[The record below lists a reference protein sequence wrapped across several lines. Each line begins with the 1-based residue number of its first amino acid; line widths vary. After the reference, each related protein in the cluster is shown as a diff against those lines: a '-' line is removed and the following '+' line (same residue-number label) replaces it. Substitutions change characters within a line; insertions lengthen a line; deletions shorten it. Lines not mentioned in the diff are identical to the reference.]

1 MALRRLRIDELAN
14 AWVGD
19 ASTPFQLGLLGLF
32 DAGPWSRAD
41 GAIDIEGVALEL
53 TARARCVDE
62 LRRRVLWTRPW
73 EGRALWVEDP
83 RFDPA
88 RHIEHVTLG
97 ATDDLT
103 TWAANRCV
111 DPLDLH
117 APLWRAVLVDGLP
130 EGRFAVLLV
139 VHHILIDGL
148 AGVRLAGS
156 LFDPSRD
163 AVPSDVPAQLA
174 PPLPSHGDLVRD
186 QLRTLRAPHRRRHP
200 PDAPRGHPM
209 AGFRHAMEGFRAPLP
224 STSLPRRVGPRRR
237 AVSTTEPLETIKRT
251 GHALGATV
259 NDLVLAMVTDGLR
272 ELLSGRGELE
282 RSLFLRTTVPVAT
295 GRTGQAMGM
304 LVVDLPVGEPNPRQ
318 RLALITRTT
327 TAGKARLRATGDDVT
342 AMLHVPVP
350 LMRPLVRWGRRLG
363 SSRINLSVSN
373 VPGPDTDVWL
383 AGARM
388 QRAVPIAPLVPLVP
402 LSAAALSYAGSM
414 TISINADTAVTDL
427 AVIAPAMKRSL
438 RRYQALA

>member
-19 ASTPFQLGLLGLF
+19 ANTPFQLGLLGQF
-32 DAGPWSRAD
+32 DRGPWSRAD
-41 GAIDIEGVALEL
+41 GGIDIEGVALEL
-53 TARARCVDE
+53 ASRARCVED
-62 LRRRVLWTRPW
+62 LRRRVLWTRPG
-73 EGRALWVEDP
+73 EGRPLWVEHP

-88 RHIEHVTLG
+88 RHIEHVTLA
-97 ATDDLT
+97 ATEDLT

-111 DPLDLH
+111 HPLDLDT
-117 APLWRAVLVDGLP
+117 PLWRAELVDGLP
-130 EGRFAVLLV
+130 EGGFAVLLV

-148 AGVRLAGS
+148 AGVRLAAS

-163 AVPSDVPAQLA
+163 AVPTDVSGQIA
-174 PPLPSHGDLVRD
+174 PPLPSHRD
-186 QLRTLRAPHRRRHP
+186 IVLDHLRTLRAPRHRRHP
-200 PDAPRGHPM
+200 PDAPRGHPV
-209 AGFRHAMEGFRAPLP
+209 AGFRDAMQGFRAPLP

-237 AVSTTEPLETIKRT
+237 AVKTTVPLEAVKRT

-272 ELLSGRGELE
+272 ALLTGRGEL
-282 RSLFLRTTVPVAT
+282 RPSLFLRTTVPVAT
-295 GRTGQAMGM
+295 GEGQAMGM
-304 LVVDLPVGEPNPRQ
+304 LVVDLPVGEPNPRR
-318 RLALITRTT
+318 RLALIIRAT
-327 TAGKARLRATGDDVT
+327 TAGKARLRATGDDAT
-342 AMLHVPVP
+342 AMLNLPVP

-373 VPGPDTDVWL
+373 VPGPDTELWL

-388 QRAVPIAPLVPLVP
+388 EQAVPIAPLVPLVP
-402 LSAAALSYAGSM
+402 LSVAALSYAGSV
-414 TISINADTAVTDL
+414 TILVNADTAVTDL
-427 AVIAPAMKRSL
+427 AVLVPAMQRSL